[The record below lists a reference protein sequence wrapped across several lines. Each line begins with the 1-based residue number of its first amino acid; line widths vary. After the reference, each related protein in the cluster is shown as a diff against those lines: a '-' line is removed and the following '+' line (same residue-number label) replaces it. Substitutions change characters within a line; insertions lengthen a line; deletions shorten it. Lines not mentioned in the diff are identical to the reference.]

1 MSLKTVF
8 NRLSPLAQ
16 EELENSLRI
25 EMRSLSKKVENLK
38 TEREEWSKETDVA
51 IKQGRELSTKYDV
64 VLKELHDTLGFVE
77 ALGLVDEELD
87 K

>member
-25 EMRSLSKKVENLK
+25 EMRSLSKKVEDLK

>member
-16 EELENSLRI
+16 KELENSLRI
-25 EMRSLSKKVENLK
+25 EMRSLSKKVEDLK

-51 IKQGRELSTKYDV
+51 IKQGRELSAKYDV
-64 VLKELHDTLGFVE
+64 VLKELHDTLRFVE

>member
-25 EMRSLSKKVENLK
+25 EMRCLSKKVEDLK

-51 IKQGRELSTKYDV
+51 IKQGRELST
-64 VLKELHDTLGFVE
+64 
-77 ALGLVDEELD
+77 
-87 K
+87 

>member
-8 NRLSPLAQ
+8 NLLSPLAQ

-25 EMRSLSKKVENLK
+25 EMQCLSKKVEDLK

-64 VLKELHDTLGFVE
+64 VLKELHDTLELVE

>member
-25 EMRSLSKKVENLK
+25 EMRSLSKKVEDLK

-51 IKQGRELSTKYDV
+51 IKQGRELSAKYDV
-64 VLKELHDTLGFVE
+64 VLKELHDTLELVD
-77 ALGLVDEELD
+77 ALGLVEEELD

>member
-25 EMRSLSKKVENLK
+25 EMRSLSKKVEDLK
-38 TEREEWSKETDVA
+38 TEREEWSKGVDLA
-51 IKQGRELSTKYDV
+51 LKQGDVLNAKYDV
-64 VLKELHDTLGFVE
+64 VLKELSDTLELVK
-77 ALGLVDEELD
+77 ALGLVEDETE
-87 K
+87 

>member
-25 EMRSLSKKVENLK
+25 EMRSLSKKVEDLK
-38 TEREEWSKETDVA
+38 TEREEWSKETDAA

>member
-25 EMRSLSKKVENLK
+25 EMRSLSKKVEDLK

-51 IKQGRELSTKYDV
+51 IKQGRELSAKYDV
-64 VLKELHDTLGFVE
+64 LLKELHDTLGFVE

-87 K
+87 N

>member
-25 EMRSLSKKVENLK
+25 EMRCLSKKVDDLK

>member
-25 EMRSLSKKVENLK
+25 EMRSLSKKVEDLK

-51 IKQGRELSTKYDV
+51 IKQGRELSAKYDV
-64 VLKELHDTLGFVE
+64 VLKELHDTLELVE

>member
-25 EMRSLSKKVENLK
+25 EMRCLSKKVEDLK

-64 VLKELHDTLGFVE
+64 VLKGLHDTRGLVE